1 MPADTAPVLDSIPID
16 SSQEEMYKHAFGP
29 TTPGHAGQSAGKRAA
44 PMTPPMMAF
53 PPSPEMVS
61 VLPPLPS
68 PALPVPPPEVPPPVP
83 PPAVVPAP
91 PHAATRQLQVHI
103 SEVSIASS
111 KNDESESKL
120 PPVERPPFVEEVRA
134 EVENL
139 KPPLIGDIRDA
150 CTADDEPQ
158 TESAAAG
165 KAKGKGKGKAK
176 AKGKCKAHAKAK
188 AKGKAA
194 AKAAVAA
201 PAPVAAAPPAHAK
214 AKAKGKAAAK
224 TAAAAPAPVAAA
236 AAAPP
241 AHAEAKAKGQANEWG
256 WMKGDAPTGASWHA
270 RHAGFLGVIPEAAH
284 PPPDYA
290 GGEWSYTLKSGNA
303 KIEVLVRN
311 KAFKIQGMA
320 EGMGEITA
328 DIKGQQSFGKG
339 GAADKWAFV
348 TSKSG
353 FV

>member
-165 KAKGKGKGKAK
+165 KAKGKGKGKYGKAK

-201 PAPVAAAPPAHAK
+201 PAPV
-214 AKAKGKAAAK
+214 
-224 TAAAAPAPVAAA
+224 

-290 GGEWSYTLKSGNA
+290 GGEWSYTLKSGNKA